1 MECINSQ
8 KHVIDLQENNIDSN
22 TRSNNVIAHGVD
34 EEEDGTEN
42 IFQFCSYLMTEIGRV
57 NPRPE
62 ILDTSRIGSRKAVS
76 EGNVAQ
82 SK

>member
-22 TRSNNVIAHGVD
+22 TRSNNVIAHDVD

-42 IFQFCSYLMTEIGRV
+42 I
-57 NPRPE
+57 
-62 ILDTSRIGSRKAVS
+62 
-76 EGNVAQ
+76 
-82 SK
+82 